1 MTFNLPTYRNSFH
14 LGWLLL
20 LVPPLAAFYVAWP
33 NDNPPE
39 FVTVVLRLVLAAVA
53 VLPLIWLRSAPVAG
67 RTQRLLK
74 ELRTLLPG
82 GLIALVVPGLLALGE
97 GREIVREHGEWAA
110 MAFGFG
116 CLLMGASSFGSEFEQ
131 RTLAGLL
138 GQPLPRGVLYLEK
151 LGTLGLLL
159 AFATVNLVLTLWLV
173 PGLQFSLGDVAT
185 VLLVPVFAFCSGPLF
200 SLLSRSTLAGMI
212 FTLTVPFV
220 VWLGTAFV
228 VQKVLWFFPLGLSSE
243 DGLPWLP
250 WIGTPVYLLATA
262 TWGWRRFRSL
272 EVRDGGAGGR
282 SNTGLHPLS
291 LPVDRLLASWL
302 PAASGGARLI
312 RKELRLHVVPWLV
325 AGITVGLWILL
336 LVLRRSTAEGELAAM
351 LNDVPSIAV
360 FAGLLGGLVLVSAGA
375 ACVAEERE
383 LGTLEWQ
390 LTQPVP
396 LLRQW
401 LTKVAV
407 AAALALGLGV
417 LLPATLVWASF
428 GPAPLHTVFGDL
440 PVVILAA
447 YAGFFLMVFTTSIYA
462 SSIARNTM
470 MAVATAAGIGMGFAG
485 VIGLMTLAG
494 GATLDGAL
502 STASERWG
510 PAEVPPPAWA
520 PTKEQVQDFSTGFV
534 AVTVVLFVAA
544 LLWLGGR
551 NYRRL
556 VVPARDVSR
565 QLAGVTMGLLILLGI
580 FGTIMVQLVVLA
592 QQASQAERQ
601 RLQQAAEAEARRGQ
615 RAHALRGVRTMMD
628 SGLVTLA
635 IYQYFGAPTNATPD
649 ALLDAVLAKEGPS
662 AIYKVERLIN
672 STATPNS
679 RSDAIL
685 APRYGL
691 LPPGATNTS
700 EPKPLT
706 QMDRFRLD
714 PILAR
719 RYGLIPKGAA
729 TGTEPRTNLPAASTN
744 PPVFKMDPALMK
756 RYGLQPRPSP

>member
-20 LVPPLAAFYVAWP
+20 LLPPLAALYPAWP
-33 NDNPPE
+33 DDSTRD
-39 FVTVVLRLVLAAVA
+39 FKTVLLRLVLAAVA
-53 VLPLIWLRSAPVAG
+53 VGPLLWLRSVPVAG
-67 RTQRLLK
+67 RSQRLLK

-82 GLIALVVPGLLALGE
+82 CLIALVVPGLLVLGE
-97 GREIVREHGEWAA
+97 GRESVREIAEWAVL
-110 MAFGFG
+110 AFGFG
-116 CLLMGASSFGSEFEQ
+116 CLLMGASAFGSEFEQ

-138 GQPLPRGVLYLEK
+138 GQPLPRGILYLEK

-159 AFATVNLVLTLWLV
+159 AFATVNLVLTLWLT
-173 PGLQFSLGDVAT
+173 PGLQFYLSHAAT
-185 VLLVPVFAFCSGPLF
+185 VLVLLIPVFAFCSGPLF

-212 FTLTVPFV
+212 FALTIPFV
-220 VWLGTAFV
+220 LTLGTVLV

-243 DGLPWLP
+243 DGLPWLL

-291 LPVDRLLASWL
+291 LPVDRLLAACLSGT
-302 PAASGGARLI
+302 SGGAQLI

-336 LVLRRSTAEGELAAM
+336 LVLRLSVTEGDLAKALNEFST
-351 LNDVPSIAV
+351 IAGI
-360 FAGLLGGLVLVSAGA
+360 AGLLGMVILVSAGA

-396 LLRQW
+396 LRRQW

-407 AAALALGLGV
+407 AAVLALGLGV

-428 GPAPLHTVFGDL
+428 DSGQLHTVFGDL
-440 PVVILAA
+440 PIVVVAA
-447 YAGFFLMVFTTSIYA
+447 YAGFFLMVFATSLYA

-470 MAVATAAGIGMGFAG
+470 MAVATAAGIGMGLVAVYG
-485 VIGLMTLAG
+485 LIGWASRAPLEW
-494 GATLDGAL
+494 AL
-502 STASERWG
+502 SPKDV
-510 PAEVPPPAWA
+510 PAPAWA
-520 PTKEQVQDFSTGFV
+520 PSQALVEVICAGLI
-534 AVTVVLFVAA
+534 AVTVVLFVAT

-565 QLAGVTMGLLILLGI
+565 QLAGVASG
-580 FGTIMVQLVVLA
+580 LVVVLVVFGAIMAQLA
-592 QQASQAERQ
+592 TLSYQADQFGPHRA
-601 RLQQAAEAEARRGQ
+601 Q
-615 RAHALRGVRTMMD
+615 RAQAIRDIRTMMA
-628 SGLVTLA
+628 SGRLTPA
-635 IYQYFGAPTNATPD
+635 IYQRFGAATNVIPEV
-649 ALLDAVLAKEGPS
+649 LLERIIAREGRD
-662 AIYKVERLIN
+662 AIYRIDRLLRPVPETVVLNHPELDRIRRN
-672 STATPNS
+672 PN
-679 RSDAIL
+679 
-685 APRYGL
+685 
-691 LPPGATNTS
+691 
-700 EPKPLT
+700 
-706 QMDRFRLD
+706 
-714 PILAR
+714 LAR
-719 RYGLIPKGAA
+719 RYGLIPRGAA
-729 TGTEPRTNLPAASTN
+729 TETGPRTNLPDASTN